1 MDQELL
7 YRRKRKKP
15 RRFKEQVNPKIAGS
29 LRAAE
34 GIAGFK
40 SVVLACFCKQNG
52 DAISLLAFG
61 INALLRLSGH
71 EPYGN
76 VIRHSERLAER
87 APAGINQISSSP
99 CFSQ

>member
-1 MDQELL
+1 MGPQPSSFTMDQELL

-40 SVVLACFCKQNG
+40 SVVLACFCKQT
-52 DAISLLAFG
+52 ATQSRF
-61 INALLRLSGH
+61 
-71 EPYGN
+71 
-76 VIRHSERLAER
+76 
-87 APAGINQISSSP
+87 
-99 CFSQ
+99 